1 MVDSHCIRVQAAMD
15 KMASLMSH
23 RRITHHHFSLLSTSS
38 HVPVLVLGLLP
49 PLLPV
54 LDHLWSFAW
63 ILPSGLSKAVI
74 CSCPKCVISLPSV
87 PPLNHFPSDLIYGVG
102 MMMMMPMVDFAPSA
116 TTTAAASN
124 TCTGTRA
131 QVTESRRPRSH
142 KEQALNCPRCNSTNT
157 KFCYYNNYSLTQPR
171 YFCKT
176 CRRYWTEGGS
186 LRNVPVGG
194 GSRKNKRS
202 SHSSATASTTTTTKS
217 TSSIASALTTASTSK
232 RFPSDLIPPSISL
245 SASSE
250 APKYYERQDLNL
262 AFRQHGLPEYNDYPN
277 LESSS
282 ANSSSGALSAME
294 LLRGGMT
301 TRGLGSF
308 MPMPEYP
315 TGFGLQ
321 EFRPPTLN
329 FDLDG
334 TAGESRSLPGMQV
347 STSGKLLFPFGDVKP
362 VVPSNMFA
370 EQFEKN
376 KGQASDPP
384 GTSMAIKKGKERRM
398 VSAVMS
404 HRPDS
409 DSPSHESTDN
419 LHTLLP

>member
-1 MVDSHCIRVQAAMD
+1 MVDSHCMRVQAAMD
-15 KMASLMSH
+15 KMASLMCH

-54 LDHLWSFAW
+54 VLWCLGS
-63 ILPSGLSKAVI
+63 
-74 CSCPKCVISLPSV
+74 SV
-87 PPLNHFPSDLIYGVG
+87 ELCMDTTQWPQGVG

-116 TTTAAASN
+116 TTATAASN

-131 QVTESRRPRSH
+131 QLTESTRPRSH

-232 RFPSDLIPPSISL
+232 KFPADLIPPSISL

-250 APKYYERQDLNL
+250 APKYYERQDLSL

-277 LESSS
+277 LETSS
-282 ANSSSGALSAME
+282 ANSSSGALSAMD

-362 VVPSNMFA
+362 AVPSNMFA

-384 GTSMAIKKGKERRM
+384 AFWNGIIGGGGRGGGSW
-398 VSAVMS
+398 
-404 HRPDS
+404 
-409 DSPSHESTDN
+409 
-419 LHTLLP
+419 

>member
-23 RRITHHHFSLLSTSS
+23 RRITHRHFSILSTSN

-54 LDHLWSFAW
+54 VLWFVLDRLWSFAW
-63 ILPSGLSKAVI
+63 IPLPSGLSLCKWG
-74 CSCPKCVISLPSV
+74 
-87 PPLNHFPSDLIYGVG
+87 FGGGVALQGAG
-102 MMMMMPMVDFAPSA
+102 MMMMRPMVEFAPST
-116 TTTAAASN
+116 TTTAAAGN
-124 TCTGTRA
+124 TCTGTTA
-131 QVTESRRPRSH
+131 QVTDSRNPRSH

-176 CRRYWTEGGS
+176 CRRYWTKGGS

-202 SHSSATASTTTTTKS
+202 SHSSATASAATTTKS
-217 TSSIASALTTASTSK
+217 TSSKKFPADLT
-232 RFPSDLIPPSISL
+232 PPPSISL

-262 AFRQHGLPEYNDYPN
+262 AFRQHGLSEYNDYPN

-282 ANSSSGALSAME
+282 GPLSAMG
-294 LLRGGMT
+294 LLRGVMT

-308 MPMPEYP
+308 MPMPEHP

-321 EFRPPTLN
+321 EFRPPTFN
-329 FDLDG
+329 FDVDG
-334 TAGESRSLPGMQV
+334 TAGENRCLPGMQV
-347 STSGKLLFPFGDVKP
+347 SAGGKLLFPFGDVKP
-362 VVPSNMFA
+362 VGPSDVHA

-376 KGQASDPP
+376 KGQASGPP
-384 GTSMAIKKGKERRM
+384 GFWNGIIGGGGGRGGGSW
-398 VSAVMS
+398 
-404 HRPDS
+404 
-409 DSPSHESTDN
+409 
-419 LHTLLP
+419 

>member
-15 KMASLMSH
+15 KMASLMAH

-54 LDHLWSFAW
+54 VLWCLGS
-63 ILPSGLSKAVI
+63 
-74 CSCPKCVISLPSV
+74 SV
-87 PPLNHFPSDLIYGVG
+87 ELCMDTTQWPQGVG

-232 RFPSDLIPPSISL
+232 RFTSDLIPPSISL

-362 VVPSNMFA
+362 VVPSNMFE

-384 GTSMAIKKGKERRM
+384 GFWNGIIGGGGGSW
-398 VSAVMS
+398 
-404 HRPDS
+404 
-409 DSPSHESTDN
+409 
-419 LHTLLP
+419 